1 VDTQIDPLLTEDEA
15 AQLLGVSGEHLAR
28 LRRKGAGPIPVHV
41 GDGAR
46 AVVRYR
52 SSALRAWIESREV
65 PRG

>member
-1 VDTQIDPLLTEDEA
+1 MDTQIDPLLTEDEA

-28 LRRKGAGPIPVHV
+28 MRRKGTGPVPVDV

-46 AVVRYR
+46 PVVRYR
-52 SSALRAWIESREV
+52 SSALRAWIASREV